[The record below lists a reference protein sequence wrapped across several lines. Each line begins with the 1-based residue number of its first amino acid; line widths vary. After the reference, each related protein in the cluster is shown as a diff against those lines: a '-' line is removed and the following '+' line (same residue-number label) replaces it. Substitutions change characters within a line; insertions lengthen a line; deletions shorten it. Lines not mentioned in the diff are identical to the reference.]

1 MIDVGTNNQKLLD
14 DPFYMG
20 LRQKRIEGPEFFEI
34 MDEFIG
40 AVHARFPRALIQFEV
55 RRRAA
60 GGQAWPR
67 GGQRQAAAVFF

>member
-20 LRQKRIEGPEFFEI
+20 LRQRRIEGPEFFEI

-40 AVHARFPRALIQFEV
+40 AVHSRYPRALIQFEV
-55 RRRAA
+55 RPVWRVGSRRIRHLFDD
-60 GGQAWPR
+60 G
-67 GGQRQAAAVFF
+67 

>member
-20 LRQKRIEGPEFFEI
+20 LRQRRIEGPEFFEI

-40 AVHARFPRALIQFEV
+40 AVHSRFPRALIQFEV
-55 RRRAA
+55 RPTWRA
-60 GGQAWPR
+60 R
-67 GGQRQAAAVFF
+67 GRKIGFLRNSRLML